1 MSKKISQLTTIT
13 ASNVQ
18 QTSVIPISQGAE
30 TYKISISDLKTLV
43 SPTSLGELH
52 DVESYD
58 SNNLG
63 ENWQLYWN
71 KQTELWQTRS
81 FGEVLIKSIT
91 SSYTVNMDDDY
102 CLLVGDAVPITIE
115 SLREGKTLIIKN
127 NSNSDSCVVNVTTL
141 VEKYE
146 KVVIPPKGTIT
157 LLCDGNEWKIINRC
171 FLNSQITFTAQTS
184 YTVDLLNDDVIFCD
198 DLSSVTI
205 DGVQQGKKLTIVNQ
219 SKTGSCQIDA
229 SIEGSSFYALGP
241 QEKITIIGETINIGE
256 WIIISKS

>member
-1 MSKKISQLTTIT
+1 MSKKISQLTAIT

-18 QTSVIPISQGAE
+18 QTSVLPMSQGAE
-30 TYKISISDLKTLV
+30 TYKIAISDLKTLV
-43 SPTSLGELH
+43 SPELG
-52 DVESYD
+52 
-58 SNNLG
+58 
-63 ENWQLYWN
+63 
-71 KQTELWQTRS
+71 
-81 FGEVLIKSIT
+81 
-91 SSYTVNMDDDY
+91 
-102 CLLVGDAVPITIE
+102 
-115 SLREGKTLIIKN
+115 
-127 NSNSDSCVVNVTTL
+127 
-141 VEKYE
+141 
-146 KVVIPPKGTIT
+146 
-157 LLCDGNEWKIINRC
+157 

-205 DGVQQGKKLTIVNQ
+205 DGVQQGKKLTFVNQ